1 MRLRRVKKKMRV
13 EMTPLLDVVFLLLVF
28 FIYSMLIMDVHR
40 GTRVALPTSE
50 SARPERASGLALT
63 VMAGGRLLLEQEA
76 VTMTQLTERLRARRL
91 EAERRHEPVPTLQIF
106 AEDQLAYQELY
117 RVLDTV
123 REAGVHRISFQAREK
138 TAQQP

>member
-1 MRLRRVKKKMRV
+1 MRLRRVKKKTRV

-63 VMAGGRLLLEQEA
+63 VMAGGRLLL
-76 VTMTQLTERLRARRL
+76 
-91 EAERRHEPVPTLQIF
+91 
-106 AEDQLAYQELY
+106 
-117 RVLDTV
+117 
-123 REAGVHRISFQAREK
+123 
-138 TAQQP
+138 